1 VKLYDITGTL
11 KNGMPVWPGDVP
23 FEAVTTGCESQYRI
37 TRLVLSAHTGTH
49 VDAPAHFID
58 GGDGAD
64 KLPLGILIG
73 PARVLNISDAGC
85 IDRAMLEA
93 LPLMGVERL
102 LFSTRNAA
110 SGCEAPLASDDV
122 YITAEAA
129 HYLVGC
135 GVKLVAIDYL
145 SVDPAASSTYPAH
158 HLLLEAGVVILEG
171 VDLRA
176 VPAGDYELL
185 CLPLKIQGGDGA
197 PARAVLRE
205 V

>member
-1 VKLYDITGTL
+1 
-11 KNGMPVWPGDVP
+11 
-23 FEAVTTGCESQYRI
+23 
-37 TRLVLSAHTGTH
+37 
-49 VDAPAHFID
+49 
-58 GGDGAD
+58 
-64 KLPLGILIG
+64 
-73 PARVLNISDAGC
+73 
-85 IDRAMLEA
+85 MLEA

-110 SGCEAPLASDDV
+110 SGCEAPLAGDDV

-129 HYLVGC
+129 HYLVEC

-145 SVDPAASSTYPAH
+145 SVDPSASSTYPAH
-158 HLLLEAGVVILEG
+158 HILLEAGVVIVEG

-176 VPAGDYELL
+176 VPPGDYELL
-185 CLPLKIQGGDGA
+185 CLPLKIQGSDGA